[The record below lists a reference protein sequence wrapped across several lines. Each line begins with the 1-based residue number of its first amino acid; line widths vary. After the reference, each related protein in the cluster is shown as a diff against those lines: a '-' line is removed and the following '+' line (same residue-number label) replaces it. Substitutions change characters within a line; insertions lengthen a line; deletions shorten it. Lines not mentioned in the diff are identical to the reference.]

1 MSPFPPN
8 WNAYL
13 AAPLTGS
20 AALRRR
26 LRKEVAVS
34 EAREI
39 AEQLLKGC
47 TPKTTPLYLRLIQAD
62 AHWLIDNPST
72 VPTESKALAV
82 EVAKAVK
89 RFDLTLD
96 P

>member
-26 LRKEVAVS
+26 LRKEVANVQKL
-34 EAREI
+34 ER
-39 AEQLLKGC
+39 LLSSCSKVH
-47 TPKTTPLYLRLIQAD
+47 PKTTPIYLRLIQAY